1 VRSKQ
6 RTFKINRKFVY
17 STCLFLVLLFR
28 PLTAPASFTF
38 PEEAL
43 SARAAYLINPS
54 TGQVLYQREPNV
66 PLPPASTTKI
76 VTALVVLESAKLKE
90 SLRVGKSVVGVPS
103 SKIGLRPG
111 QSMSVEDLLY
121 GTLLSSANDATVV
134 LAEGLAGSVPQF
146 AELMNQK
153 ARQAGAKNTQF
164 TNPHGLTALGH
175 FSTAKDMAL
184 IFNYAMKHPLFR
196 KIVQTKSSSVDV
208 VSAGKVQKVRHIP
221 VRNHNRLLWN
231 YDGAIG
237 GKTGYTHAAQKCFVG
252 GVERNGTTLIVSIL
266 GSRDLW
272 GDTKRLLEYGFRV
285 EENHKLAPVIV
296 AVNNGQSAPQERP
309 LSVLLSPE
317 EERAIHSSSGYLV
330 QVASFRERDRAESL
344 QKRMLDVGYQA
355 YTESVPVA
363 AGGGITYRVRVGPYP
378 QLQAAQDIARE
389 IEDTSGFRP
398 IILPAV
404 EDTLERRS

>member
-1 VRSKQ
+1 
-6 RTFKINRKFVY
+6 
-17 STCLFLVLLFR
+17 
-28 PLTAPASFTF
+28 
-38 PEEAL
+38 
-43 SARAAYLINPS
+43 
-54 TGQVLYQREPNV
+54 
-66 PLPPASTTKI
+66 
-76 VTALVVLESAKLKE
+76 
-90 SLRVGKSVVGVPS
+90 
-103 SKIGLRPG
+103 
-111 QSMSVEDLLY
+111 
-121 GTLLSSANDATVV
+121 
-134 LAEGLAGSVPQF
+134 
-146 AELMNQK
+146 
-153 ARQAGAKNTQF
+153 
-164 TNPHGLTALGH
+164 
-175 FSTAKDMAL
+175 
-184 IFNYAMKHPLFR
+184 
-196 KIVQTKSSSVDV
+196 VDV

>member
-1 VRSKQ
+1 VTSKQ
-6 RTFKINRKFVY
+6 HDLKIESKFFY
-17 STCLFLVLLFR
+17 WTCFLLVLLF
-28 PLTAPASFTF
+28 PAAAAASFTF

-43 SARAAYLINPS
+43 SARAAYLINAS
-54 TGQVLYQREPNV
+54 TGQVLYQREPDV

-90 SLRVGKSVVGVPS
+90 LLRVGKSVVGVPS

-111 QSMSVEDLLY
+111 QSISVEDLLY

-184 IFNYAMKHPLFR
+184 IFNYAMKHPIFR
-196 KIVQTKSSSVDV
+196 KIVQTKASSVDV
-208 VSAGKVQKVRHIP
+208 VSTGKVQRVRHIP
-221 VRNHNRLLWN
+221 VRNHNRLLWS
-231 YDGAIG
+231 YEGAIG

-252 GVERNGTTLIVSIL
+252 GVERNGATLIVSIL

-285 EENHKLAPVIV
+285 QENLKLAPVIV
-296 AVNNGQSAPQERP
+296 AVNGQSAPQERP
-309 LSVLLSPE
+309 LSVLLTPE
-317 EERAIHSSSGYLV
+317 EERAIHSSSGYVV

-355 YTESVPVA
+355 YTESVPVTA
-363 AGGGITYRVRVGPYP
+363 GGITYRVRVGPYP
-378 QLQAAQDIARE
+378 QLRAAQDIARE
-389 IEDTSGFRP
+389 IEDKSGFRP
-398 IILPAV
+398 IILPAL